1 MCGRKIVVIK
11 IGEEMTEKTE
21 DSVGVLEVKTVE
33 ASNNVGERQESH
45 VENEPIAKE
54 EELQHDD
61 YIKAAENPLKSME
74 YVSLDTRHK
83 SSSQEDI
90 TKAQCCPVDSSVE
103 ATGVVATS
111 VVRSPREEVVAS
123 TMARLPLPAD
133 AVRPPAPRPCRL
145 AWLQAAVH
153 SRVAATEVRMA
164 ARYAL
169 LERRMGR
176 EREEAVQVVRGLRAA
191 KAAEILLLVA
201 SRPVTSNSST
211 STVIATAPPSS
222 TVPSSCSSPSSPS
235 SSGSNF

>member
-90 TKAQCCPVDSSVE
+90 TKEQCCPVDSSVE
-103 ATGVVATS
+103 ATRVVATS
-111 VVRSPREEVVAS
+111 VVRSPREEVVA
-123 TMARLPLPAD
+123 TMARLPLPED

-176 EREEAVQVVRGLRAA
+176 EREEAVQVVRELRAA

-211 STVIATAPPSS
+211 STVISTAPPSS
-222 TVPSSCSSPSSPS
+222 MAPSSCSSPSSPS
-235 SSGSNF
+235 SSVSNF